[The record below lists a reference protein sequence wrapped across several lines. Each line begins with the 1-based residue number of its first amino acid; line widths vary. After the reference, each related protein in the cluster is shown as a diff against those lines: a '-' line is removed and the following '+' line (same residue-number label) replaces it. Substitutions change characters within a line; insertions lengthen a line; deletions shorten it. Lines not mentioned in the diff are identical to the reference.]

1 MNAMLMRII
10 ILGRT
15 NPFESLRRHSQQS
28 SQIDIGD
35 LWLALAAF
43 GGLVVLL
50 IVLAKL
56 FPSNEKTRKINSPLR
71 LFWALCRTHRLKL
84 SQRWLLWRIA
94 RDYELK
100 DPALLFVEPELLD
113 VDMLDKGFAGRA
125 AAINS
130 LHEQLFEGLV
140 ENEG

>member
-10 ILGRT
+10 LLART
-15 NPFESLRRHSQQS
+15 NMFESLRKHSQQS
-28 SQIDIGD
+28 NQMDIGD

-43 GGLVVLL
+43 GGFVVLL
-50 IVLAKL
+50 CVLAKL
-56 FPSNEKTRKINSPLR
+56 FPSNEKTQTINSPLR
-71 LFWALCRTHRLKL
+71 LFWALCRVHRIKL

-113 VDMLDKGFAGRA
+113 VDMLGKGFAGKA

-140 ENEG
+140 ENES

>member
-10 ILGRT
+10 LLGRT
-15 NPFESLRRHSQQS
+15 NMFESLRRHSQRS
-28 SQIDIGD
+28 GQIDIGD

-43 GGLVVLL
+43 GGLAVLL

-56 FPSNEKTRKINSPLR
+56 FPSNEKTKTINSPLR
-71 LFWALCRTHRLKL
+71 LFWALCRAHRLKL

-113 VDMLDKGFAGRA
+113 VDMLDAGLAGRA
-125 AAINS
+125 AAIKS
-130 LHEQLFEGLV
+130 LHERLFGGLA
-140 ENEG
+140 EDGG